1 MEILSANLEGKGRR
15 MSDVALARELVA
27 EIASHCWRGKG
38 DMIDRV
44 HTAVSSQFPN
54 WTRRRIRAF
63 WHREAASVRYHEMI
77 ELAEVARA
85 ERDRRKAIEEA
96 RKDHADFVARTARL
110 EALLVAQD
118 ADFHCDQI
126 EALGCVSR
134 GMGRAGDQG

>member
-1 MEILSANLEGKGRR
+1 LTPNLERTGLR
-15 MSDVALARELVA
+15 MSDVAPPREQVGQLAGR
-27 EIASHCWRGKG
+27 CWPGKG

-44 HTAVSSQFPN
+44 HAAVPSQFPN

-134 GMGRAGDQG
+134 GMGRTGDQG